1 MTDEILRGITREL
14 VQTVRGDITIDW
26 TLPESVRARLRMLVK
41 RILRRYGY
49 PPDRQEEAT
58 RTVLEVI
65 VETPVYW
72 AP

>member
-1 MTDEILRGITREL
+1 MTDEILRGDREL